1 MYPGR
6 PRVGRDCWIELKK
19 IKPPRVVLRRAPR
32 MYVVYTAQALPSP
45 RDCRPNRHC
54 GGSKELPETCPTS
67 PRWPSGAVCRGGSAL
82 HNVSRAHSRWVLRS
96 RWKGSRGLPVQSEVS
111 SGHLRQLDYASPT
124 LPRAEASCSRES
136 GPEIGSRFTD
146 SRWGGRGEREHTL
159 FPKTKHARPS
169 QRPSKL
175 LECCRYA
182 AGVLLWPSARRE
194 EVLIEAVGLNAPT
207 HPRKTR
213 PMTGPDCCS
222 DNVLISTFSSERSQ
236 RGLVPALPA

>member
-1 MYPGR
+1 MCPLASCSAAPPACTLSTRRRPSHPRATAGR
-6 PRVGRDCWIELKK
+6 TGTVGDRKNS
-19 IKPPRVVLRRAPR
+19 
-32 MYVVYTAQALPSP
+32 PS
-45 RDCRPNRHC
+45 
-54 GGSKELPETCPTS
+54 SSTTS
-67 PRWPSGAVCRGGSAL
+67 PRWPTGAVCTSGSAL
-82 HNVSRAHSRWVLRS
+82 HKVSRAHSRWVLRS

-124 LPRAEASCSRES
+124 LSRAEASCSRES

-175 LECCRYA
+175 LECCRHA
-182 AGVLLWPSARRE
+182 AGVLLWPSARRD

-222 DNVLISTFSSERSQ
+222 NNVLISTFSSERSQ

>member
-1 MYPGR
+1 MR
-6 PRVGRDCWIELKK
+6 QL
-19 IKPPRVVLRRAPR
+19 
-32 MYVVYTAQALPSP
+32 AL
-45 RDCRPNRHC
+45 
-54 GGSKELPETCPTS
+54 
-67 PRWPSGAVCRGGSAL
+67 
-82 HNVSRAHSRWVLRS
+82 NVSRAHSRWVLRS
-96 RWKGSRGLPVQSEVS
+96 RWKGSRGLLVQSKVP
-111 SGHLRQLDYASPT
+111 SGLHRRRNHISPA
-124 LPRAEASCSRES
+124 LSRAEASCSRES

-175 LECCRYA
+175 LECCWHA
-182 AGVLLWPSARRE
+182 AGVLLWPSARRD

-213 PMTGPDCCS
+213 PMTGPQADCCS
-222 DNVLISTFSSERSQ
+222 NNVLISTFSSERSQ